1 MAQDEN
7 PNVSEQ
13 AIVRKRGKIARYVK
27 RAFFSLAVVYL
38 LIVVLMSVF
47 ETTLV
52 YPGRAASVGN
62 WNPRFTREEVVFR
75 SEDGTELVGWYLPL
89 ENASRT
95 VLVFHGNAENV
106 ATTSAAYGDRLR
118 KTLEASVF
126 VFDYRGFGKSTG
138 TPSENLVIQDGNA
151 ALDWLL
157 NREGKHAN
165 EVIYYGCSLGGGVAL
180 GVAERNPPQALI
192 LDRTFD
198 TMVNAAFHNYPWLPV
213 PLIMRNRFDNLGRI
227 SKLDMPVFQSHFEGD
242 ELVPLALGRRLA
254 ASAKS
259 VTFLELP
266 GGHHLARLP
275 EDYWKELRDF
285 VSQLEARERSPREK
299 E

>member
-13 AIVRKRGKIARYVK
+13 AIVRKRAKIARYVQ
-27 RAFFSLAVVYL
+27 RTFFSLAVVYL
-38 LIVVLMSVF
+38 LIVILMSVF
-47 ETTLV
+47 ETKLV

-62 WNPRFTREEVVFR
+62 WNPSFVREEVVFR
-75 SEDGTELVGWYLPL
+75 SEDGTELVGWYLPVA
-89 ENASRT
+89 NSSRT

-118 KTLEASVF
+118 TTLDANVF
-126 VFDYRGFGKSTG
+126 VFDYRGFGKSAG
-138 TPSENLVIQDGNA
+138 IPSENLVIQDGNA
-151 ALDWLL
+151 ALEWLL
-157 NREGKHAN
+157 EHEGKVAS

-180 GVAERNPPQALI
+180 GVAERNPPNVLV

-198 TMVNAAFHNYPWLPV
+198 SMVNAAFYNYPWIPV
-213 PLIMRNRFDNLGRI
+213 PLIMRNRFDNVGRI
-227 SKLDMPVFQSHFEGD
+227 SKLDLPVFQSHFAGD

-259 VTFLELP
+259 VKFLEMP

-275 EDYWKELRDF
+275 EDYWKELRCF
-285 VSQLEARERSPREK
+285 FSQIEARELPPGEK